1 MVFGCL
7 SLAPSSR
14 KVKPVESVDTAEK
27 QEGRF
32 SMKRVLMVAVFA
44 LLGVSVLFGAG
55 QQDVDD
61 SGEKTISVFPER
73 FTPGVDRAIETLP
86 PLTAF
91 DEIARQYEEL
101 NPGVDIE
108 FYNYPGDA
116 SNSEEYMSWLTTQSI
131 AGTLPELVF
140 AHSTE
145 LEAFSDNDWFV
156 DLMPYLEEPNPYVE
170 GNERWIDLF
179 GEEIIATRQSAAG
192 ELWSLPISLVATSIF
207 YNQDLFDEL
216 GLSEPEDWEEF
227 MNVLATIKEET
238 DVIPFLYD
246 MSTRSNT
253 SWAYRV
259 FLSFMYEPLL
269 PEIDLDGDDI
279 VSTEEFAR
287 AVKAEILGADNDRH
301 RDILRMFHEWKDYF
315 QSGFLSKPAD
325 GLFPRGQAAMWWGGI
340 WELLPLEEDPMLD
353 FELGTFYVPRI
364 TSATSE
370 FADDETPV
378 RMIGGAS
385 GVQLAVSRSAME
397 EGTVEESVD
406 FLMYITTPENNGR
419 ITSESK
425 ELAPIVRGAEVDDS
439 LKSFLQQANNG
450 ITPFVI
456 ERFFTS
462 EQLDR
467 WFRTMQLFLVEDI
480 SLEEATE
487 RLQAVYDDAADTLIE
502 KNDYEF

>member
-1 MVFGCL
+1 
-7 SLAPSSR
+7 
-14 KVKPVESVDTAEK
+14 
-27 QEGRF
+27 
-32 SMKRVLMVAVFA
+32 MKRVLMISVLA

-55 QQDVDD
+55 RQDVDD
-61 SGEKTISVFPER
+61 SREKTIRVFPER

-91 DEIARQYEEL
+91 AEIAEEYEAL
-101 NPGVDIE
+101 HPDVNIE

-116 SNSEEYMSWLTTQSI
+116 SNSEEYLSWLTTQSI
-131 AGTLPELVF
+131 AGSLPELVF
-140 AHSTE
+140 AHATE
-145 LEAFSDNDWFV
+145 LEAFSENDWFV
-156 DLMPYLEEPNPYVE
+156 DLMPYLEQPNPYVE

-179 GEEIIATRQSAAG
+179 GEEIISTRQASSG

-227 MNVLATIKEET
+227 MNVLATIEDET
-238 DVIPFLYD
+238 DVMPFLYD
-246 MSTRSNT
+246 MSTRGNT

-287 AVKAEILGADNDRH
+287 AVKAGILGADNDRH
-301 RDILRMFHEWKDYF
+301 RDILRMFDEWKDYF
-315 QSGFLSKPAD
+315 QSGFLSQPAQ

-340 WELLPLEEDPMLD
+340 WELLPLENDPMRD

-370 FADDETPV
+370 FADDATPV

-385 GVQLAVSRSAME
+385 GVQLAVSRSAMDA
-397 EGTVEESVD
+397 GTVEESVD

-425 ELAPIVRGAEVDDS
+425 ELAPIIEGAEVDDS
-439 LKSFLQQANNG
+439 LKSFLEQADRG

-462 EQLDR
+462 EQQDR
-467 WFRTMQLFLVEDI
+467 WFRAMQLFLADDL
-480 SLEEATE
+480 SLEQATD
-487 RLQAVYDDAADTLIE
+487 RLQAVYDDAADELIE
-502 KNDYEF
+502 RHNYEF